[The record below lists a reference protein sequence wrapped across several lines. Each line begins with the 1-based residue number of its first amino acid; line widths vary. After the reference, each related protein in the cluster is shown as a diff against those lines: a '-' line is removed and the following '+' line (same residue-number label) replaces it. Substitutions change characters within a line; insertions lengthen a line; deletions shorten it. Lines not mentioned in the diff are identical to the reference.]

1 MLGLPTIELAND
13 VYLSHERAW
22 ATVRLKDQVAIV
34 TGGGSGIGEAIC
46 RRFDAEGAHVAV
58 LDIRVEAADQVSG
71 TLENESMA
79 LEVDVRDSQAVDRA
93 VDAVA
98 DRFGRLDVVVNN
110 AGIAGGDEAV
120 RSGERL
126 AQRIREAAR
135 GKVETHMEATVG
147 ISDEQFRLMVETHLY
162 GTFYCTRAALRHMT
176 EQGSGAI
183 VNVGSRCGQEG
194 CAMLPHYSAAKGAIH
209 GLTRAVAQDVAAQGI
224 RVNAVAPGF
233 VDTPINDFL
242 PDEAKS
248 SAVAATPAERMGTA
262 AEIAAVALFLASDDA
277 SFMFGQVLGPN
288 GGLNTSPV

>member
-1 MLGLPTIELAND
+1 
-13 VYLSHERAW
+13 
-22 ATVRLKDQVAIV
+22 VRLTDQVAIV

-46 RRFDAEGAHVAV
+46 QRFDSAGAHVAV
-58 LDIRVEAADQVSG
+58 LDIRAAAADAVSG
-71 TLENESMA
+71 TLDNESMA
-79 LEVDVRDSQAVDRA
+79 IAVDVRDSQAVDRA
-93 VDAVA
+93 VDSVVE
-98 DRFGRLDVVVNN
+98 RFAKIDVLVNN

-120 RSGERL
+120 RSGQRL

-135 GKVETHMEATVG
+135 GKVETPMDATVG
-147 ISDEQFRLMVETHLY
+147 ISDDQFRLMVETHLY
-162 GTFYCTRAALRHMT
+162 GTFYCTRAALRHMS

-194 CAMLPHYSAAKGAIH
+194 CMMLPHYSAAKGAIH
-209 GLTRAVAQDVAAQGI
+209 ALTRAVAQDVAPQGI

-242 PDEAKS
+242 PEEAIA
-248 SAVAATPAERMGTA
+248 SAVAATPAERMGTP
-262 AEIAAVALFLASDDA
+262 AEIAAVALFLASNDS

>member
-1 MLGLPTIELAND
+1 MKLE
-13 VYLSHERAW
+13 
-22 ATVRLKDQVAIV
+22 DQVTIV

-46 RRFDAEGAHVAV
+46 RRFDAEGAQVAV
-58 LDIRVEAADQVSG
+58 LDIRSEAAGLVSE
-71 TLENESMA
+71 TLEHESVA

-98 DRFGRLDVVVNN
+98 ERFGRLDVLVNN

-120 RSGERL
+120 RAGERL
-126 AQRIREAAR
+126 AQRVREAAG
-135 GKVETHMEATVG
+135 GKVETQMEATVG
-147 ISDEQFRLMVETHLY
+147 VTDDQFRLMIETHLF

-176 EQGSGAI
+176 RQRSGAI
-183 VNVGSRCGQEG
+183 VNIGSRCGQEG
-194 CAMLPHYSAAKGAIH
+194 CMMLPHYSAAKGGIH
-209 GLTRAVAQDVAAQGI
+209 ALTRAVAQDVAAQGI

-242 PDEAKS
+242 PEEAKA
-248 SAVAATPAERMGTA
+248 SAVAATPAERMGTS
-262 AEIAAVALFLASDDA
+262 AEIAAVALFLASDDS